1 MKQVGQDLHE
11 LLRAWQP
18 ALQLTGHQSK
28 LVTVPVTEM
37 IVNEITLH
45 FLGSNIDQHAV
56 PQLSKHEIVEQ
67 LSFVPGSEGF
77 DDFEFKNTA
86 QTEHHIEKVA
96 FLEAAVAD
104 HNRRFENHLRPF

>member
-28 LVTVPVTEM
+28 LLPVSVTEM
-37 IVNEITLH
+37 IVDEITLH
-45 FLGSNIDQHAV
+45 FLGSDVDQHAV

-67 LSFVPGSEGF
+67 LSFVPRIEGF
-77 DDFEFKNTA
+77 DDFKLKNTA
-86 QTEHHIEKVA
+86 
-96 FLEAAVAD
+96 
-104 HNRRFENHLRPF
+104 